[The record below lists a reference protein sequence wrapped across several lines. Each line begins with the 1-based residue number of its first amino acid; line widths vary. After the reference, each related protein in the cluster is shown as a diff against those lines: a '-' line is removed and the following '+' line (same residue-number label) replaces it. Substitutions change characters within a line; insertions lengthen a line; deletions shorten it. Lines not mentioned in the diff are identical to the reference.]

1 MAALIREAGGELFY
15 SVLESTMQA
24 FTSFALLD
32 VAIERSVFHAF
43 LALLPLRSS
52 KLAAV

>member
-1 MAALIREAGGELFY
+1 MAALIREAEGETFY
-15 SVLESTMQA
+15 SVLRGTMQA

-43 LALLPLRSS
+43 LALLPFRSS
-52 KLAAV
+52 KLVAV